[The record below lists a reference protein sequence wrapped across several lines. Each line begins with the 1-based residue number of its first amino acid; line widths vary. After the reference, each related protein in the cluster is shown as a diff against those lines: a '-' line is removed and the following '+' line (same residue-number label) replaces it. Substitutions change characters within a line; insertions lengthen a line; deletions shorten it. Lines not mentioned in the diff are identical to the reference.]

1 MNSSGKDGRS
11 SVVHEWINSLGV
23 LCAVVLSVIALHR
36 DQTQRASDEEREAM
50 KVNVYLLNSGAAT
63 AGVMV
68 ENQQSIRIVDV
79 TVRLEVGG
87 VSVQQVQF
95 GEVHSCTQDW
105 FLFGDHQSQVRTDAL
120 VVLQFRDGSG
130 HRWQVKPGP
139 VLNKIGDNEPRRDDW
154 DELVAAW
161 ASSARPAPPA
171 AAASTRPHHSPHG
184 AASGVIKP
192 STLNSTAGARR
203 VTTLTNLSQP
213 KEPLSERAAAT
224 ACTTTRLTCPTS
236 FNSSLR
242 AKSPTVL
249 RPCPTW

>member
-11 SVVHEWINSLGV
+11 GSVHEWINSLGV
-23 LCAVVLSVIALHR
+23 LCAVVLSVFALHR

-50 KVNVYLLNSGAAT
+50 KVNVYLLSSAAAT

-79 TVRLEVGG
+79 TIRLEVGG

-139 VLNKIGDNEPRRDDW
+139 VLNKIGDKESRRDNG

-161 ASSARPAPPA
+161 GLKRQTSPSSGC
-171 AAASTRPHHSPHG
+171 S
-184 AASGVIKP
+184 
-192 STLNSTAGARR
+192 
-203 VTTLTNLSQP
+203 
-213 KEPLSERAAAT
+213 
-224 ACTTTRLTCPTS
+224 
-236 FNSSLR
+236 
-242 AKSPTVL
+242 
-249 RPCPTW
+249 